1 MFSFHLE
8 QVTSL
13 NNRRLFNEEI
23 GFVQDQA
30 TFFAELIHHAV
41 SNGELQLYV
50 HHNLF

>member
-13 NNRRLFNEEI
+13 NNRRLFHVDI

-30 TFFAELIHHAV
+30 TFFAELIHRAV
-41 SNGELQLYV
+41 SDGELQLHV